1 MRRNGEHLVQT
12 QLLNKQRRQPITPV
26 IEIAGYQHG
35 FTLRHQPLDALDQRA
50 DLPRTPA
57 REKPQM
63 HDQAMHRYALDF
75 DQRMQQPALL
85 QLVVGNILIFVLQR
99 SEERRVGK
107 EGVSTCRSRWWP
119 YD

>member
-1 MRRNGEHLVQT
+1 MFLLKQKTAYERRISDWSSDVCSSDL
-12 QLLNKQRRQPITPV
+12 

-35 FTLRHQPLDALDQRA
+35 FTLRHQPLDALNQRA

-85 QLVVGNILIFVLQR
+85 QLVVGNILIFVLQY
-99 SEERRVGK
+99 
-107 EGVSTCRSRWWP
+107 GVAR
-119 YD
+119 